1 MFRLSLLFL
10 LPFFE
15 LAGTNNIPHSAQV
28 AYPSTVLQN
37 SITSGLADS
46 LKSYL
51 LDAIQIVK
59 TNALHRDSINWPKM
73 EEQIFTMAATARSY
87 EDCYPAI
94 RFLLKALADRHSFL
108 LSASLGKAVANPD
121 AYKTMPLTSGE
132 ILEGKIA
139 YLRMPSVLGGNERAA
154 TYFAD
159 QLHLLLQQLDRS
171 KPKAWILDLRN
182 NRGGNCW
189 PMLAGIGPLLGEGV
203 CGYFVDPYQ
212 KGSSVAWSYRSGQ
225 ALEGSSINTKVS
237 STPYQLRQS
246 MPLVAVLTG
255 PNTASSGEVVTVAFR
270 KRPKTR
276 SFGEATA
283 GLSTSNQEFRLRDGA
298 MLVLT
303 TSIYA
308 DREGEVY
315 GGKIQPDEVIGAG
328 LNSGKMDLVI
338 ESAKQW
344 LGTQIKRQ

>member
-1 MFRLSLLFL
+1 MFTSVLLFSL
-10 LPFFE
+10 FFFK
-15 LAGTNNIPHSAQV
+15 AGEMNKFPV
-28 AYPSTVLQN
+28 AEPAGPLVFFQAPSTQTLP
-37 SITSGLADS
+37 DS

-51 LDAIQIVK
+51 IEAIQIVK
-59 TNALHRDSINWPKM
+59 NNALHRDSINWFKA
-73 EEQIFTMAATARSY
+73 EEQIFTMAATARTY
-87 EDCYPAI
+87 EDCYPAL
-94 RFLLKALADRHSFL
+94 RFLLQALGDRHSFL
-108 LSASLGKAVANPD
+108 MSASLSKAVANPD
-121 AYKTMPLTSGE
+121 AYKTMPLTTGE

-139 YLRMPSVLGGNERAA
+139 YLRMPFVFGGNESAA

-203 CGYFVDPYQ
+203 CGYFVDPYKKEAQ
-212 KGSSVAWSYRSGQ
+212 VAWSYRNGQ
-225 ALEGSSINTKVS
+225 ALEGTSINAKVS
-237 STPYQLRQS
+237 GTPYQLRQS

-255 PNTASSGEVVTVAFR
+255 SKTASSGEVVTVAFR

-298 MLVLT
+298 MLILT

-308 DREGEVY
+308 DREREVY
-315 GGKIQPDEVIGAG
+315 GGKIHPDEVIGAG
-328 LNSGKMDLVI
+328 LNGGKVDLVI

-344 LGTQIKRQ
+344 LGTQIKK

>member
-1 MFRLSLLFL
+1 MYISVLLYL
-10 LPFFE
+10 AVFF
-15 LAGTNNIPHSAQV
+15 GIDKVNNISRTKPTVHTVDLLQSA
-28 AYPSTVLQN
+28 STRA
-37 SITSGLADS
+37 SPDS

-51 LDAIQIVK
+51 IEAIQIVK
-59 TNALHRDSINWPKM
+59 NNALYRDSVNWPKT

-94 RFLLKALADRHSFL
+94 RFLLRTLADRHSFF
-108 LSASLGKAVANPD
+108 LSASVGEAVANPD

-139 YLRMPSVLGGNERAA
+139 YLRMPFVLGGNERAA
-154 TYFAD
+154 THFAD
-159 QLHLLLQQLDRS
+159 QLQLLLQQIDRS
-171 KPKAWILDLRN
+171 KPKAWILDLRS

-276 SFGEATA
+276 SFGEPTA
-283 GLSTSNQEFRLRDGA
+283 GLSTGNQDFRLRDGA

-308 DREGEVY
+308 DREGVIY
-315 GGKIQPDEVIGAG
+315 GQKIHPDEVIRAD
-328 LNSGKMDLVI
+328 LKNGKVDLVI
-338 ESAKQW
+338 EAAKQW
-344 LGTQIKRQ
+344 LGAQIKKG